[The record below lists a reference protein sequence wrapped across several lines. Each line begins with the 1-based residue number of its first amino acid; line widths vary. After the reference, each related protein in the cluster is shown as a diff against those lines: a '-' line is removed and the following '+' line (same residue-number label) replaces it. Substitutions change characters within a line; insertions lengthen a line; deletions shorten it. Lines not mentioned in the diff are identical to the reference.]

1 MQDPKTVKDLINF
14 LQVLPPDAELEIA
27 IRFFGEETRYEPLSL
42 DNLFYDEKNKV
53 LTIG

>member
-1 MQDPKTVKDLINF
+1 MKNTTVKDLINF
-14 LQVLPPDAELEIA
+14 LQTLPPDAELEIA

-42 DNLFYDEKNKV
+42 GALFYDEKNKV